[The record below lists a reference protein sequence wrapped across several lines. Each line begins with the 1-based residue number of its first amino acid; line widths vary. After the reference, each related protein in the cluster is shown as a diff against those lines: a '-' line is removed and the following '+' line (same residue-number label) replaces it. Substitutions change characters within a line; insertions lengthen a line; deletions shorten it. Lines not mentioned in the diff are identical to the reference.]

1 MGKNKRARSR
11 YTESKEG
18 PRKETKCQGGD
29 QPQAEQPS
37 ETKWLT
43 VKVRLSLPKL
53 PRRPLMDRG
62 WPHAPHCCCFR
73 NPDQKSTACPSLT
86 SLSWGSTGPRL
97 SSQLTAV
104 PRNRGGGEGKMWGF
118 PYIPLPPPS
127 YRHDFETAGAAH
139 LLPLFPVH
147 LRGSEMCS
155 ALAPSRVGKLGY
167 TLWSQ
172 QPNSPSSSLCSTG
185 MTLNSQGLNIPFLQ
199 NGDTSQPH
207 LTHSGGLT
215 RTRAAGAPRKQ
226 TKASEVFQEKGVS
239 LGIFC

>member
-1 MGKNKRARSR
+1 MHHTAAVSR
-11 YTESKEG
+11 T
-18 PRKETKCQGGD
+18 PT
-29 QPQAEQPS
+29 
-37 ETKWLT
+37 
-43 VKVRLSLPKL
+43 
-53 PRRPLMDRG
+53 
-62 WPHAPHCCCFR
+62 R
-73 NPDQKSTACPSLT
+73 NPRHVPASPLYHGAAL
-86 SLSWGSTGPRL
+86 GPRL

-172 QPNSPSSSLCSTG
+172 QPDSPSSSLCSTG
-185 MTLNSQGLNIPFLQ
+185 MAVDSQGLNIPFLQ
-199 NGDTSQPH
+199 NGDTSRPH

-215 RTRAAGAPRKQ
+215 RTGVAGAPRKQ
-226 TKASEVFQEKGVS
+226 TKASEVFQEKGLS